1 MQPTVKDVM
10 TTNVIWVRK
19 DASVKEIAAALRE
32 HRLSAFPV
40 LDGKAK
46 VIGVVSESDMLTKEA
61 LIGEQDSLRGDI
73 TAILHHKDEKK
84 AHGITAGDLMTGTPV
99 TVAPEA
105 TVEHAA
111 RLMYKH
117 RVKQLPVGD
126 ASGHLVGI
134 VSWADVLAVF
144 GRSDEEIRK
153 EITDDVILYEF
164 LDNRRALTVTVKD
177 GVVTLQG
184 APETNTTGHAIVRRV
199 RHVPGVVAVRD
210 RLYYPPPDEPGDH
223 FDVLANFPPD

>member
-1 MQPTVKDVM
+1 MQPAVKDVM
-10 TTNVIWVRK
+10 TTNVIWIRK
-19 DASVKEIAAALRE
+19 DASFKEITAALRR
-32 HRLSAFPV
+32 HRFGAFPV
-40 LDGKAK
+40 LDDEAK

-61 LIGEQDSLRGDI
+61 LIDEQDSLRGDI
-73 TAILHHKDEKK
+73 TGIFHHKDEKK

-99 TVAPEA
+99 TVTPEE

-117 RVKQLPVGD
+117 RVGRLPVVD

-134 VSWADVLAVF
+134 IGRADVLAVF
-144 GRSDEEIRK
+144 DRSDEEIRK

-164 LDNRRALTVTVKD
+164 LDNRHALTVTVKA
-177 GVVTLQG
+177 GVVTLEG
-184 APETNTTGHAIVRRV
+184 TPETNATGHAIVRRV

-210 RLYYPPPDEPGDH
+210 RLYYPPPDEPGDR
-223 FDVLANFPPD
+223 FDVLANFPLG